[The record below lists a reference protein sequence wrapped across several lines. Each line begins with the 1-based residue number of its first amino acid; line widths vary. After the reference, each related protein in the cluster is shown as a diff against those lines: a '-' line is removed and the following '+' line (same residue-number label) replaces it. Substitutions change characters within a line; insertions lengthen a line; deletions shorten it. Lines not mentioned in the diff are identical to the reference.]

1 MCSSMHGVRIT
12 RIYIR
17 SRRGA
22 TPFFPLL
29 HSIVSC
35 NLFRGQLGG
44 GLQSSV
50 GYCSGGFFNIS
61 QVLINQPR
69 IHSCAHACMACLSQG
84 SKSDLGGGGGATPFF
99 PLLNSIV
106 SCNLIQSSIGYYSGG
121 SRGGYKHDKCDS
133 QESRFFNLSQVLINQ
148 PRMTHK
154 TCELTCK

>member
-1 MCSSMHGVRIT
+1 MACISQGSTSDLGGGLPHFFLC
-12 RIYIR
+12 YI
-17 SRRGA
+17 
-22 TPFFPLL
+22 PLYPA
-29 HSIVSC
+29 

-84 SKSDLGGGGGATPFF
+84 SKSDLGGGGYPIFSF
-99 PLLNSIV
+99 VKFHCVLQPNSELNWV
-106 SCNLIQSSIGYYSGG
+106 LQWRIQG
-121 SRGGYKHDKCDS
+121 GGYKHDKCDS

>member
-1 MCSSMHGVRIT
+1 MCSRMHGVRIT

-35 NLFRGQLGG
+35 NLFRGKLGG

-84 SKSDLGGGGGATPFF
+84 SKSDLGGGGATPFF

-106 SCNLIQSSIGYYSGG
+106 SCNLIQSSIGYYSGR
-121 SRGGYKHDKCDS
+121 SRGGGYKHDKCDS
-133 QESRFFNLSQVLINQ
+133 QES
-148 PRMTHK
+148 
-154 TCELTCK
+154 